1 MAEPMTETLDERDR
15 ATEPRAARTIGDM
28 LRHRAAVTPDEVA
41 YTFLVDGEH
50 ETRDLSYR
58 ELERQA
64 RRIAVALTGGDPV
77 LLVFDPGLEFI
88 AALFGCFLA
97 GVVPVPTYPPDPRD
111 IASGRRRIRR
121 IAADAGATMALTTE
135 AVRTRLDAGDADA
148 VVPLQFCVV
157 EALAADPEPSWRPAE
172 RGPQQVAFLQYTSGS
187 THDPR
192 GVMVT
197 HANIMAHAARAAAM
211 LIIDEA
217 SVVVSWLPMYHDMGL
232 IGTVLIPMYVGCRA
246 VQMSPLAFLERPRR
260 WLQAISRY
268 GGTLSP
274 APNFAYDLVLR
285 KTSAAER
292 AGLDLRTWRGA
303 LNGAEPVRADTC
315 EQFITA
321 FAPCG
326 LRREFFVP
334 CYGLAEA
341 TLMVAAGPMRRGPV
355 TMVVDGR
362 ALEAHRVVPSRRTTG
377 MVRTLVAS
385 GSVVPGVEVVIV
397 DPESREPRADGEVGE
412 IWVAGDIVAAGYWRR
427 PDETA
432 TTFGAHCAGGRG
444 PFLRTGDL
452 GFVRDGLLFVTGRSK
467 DLIVIRGRNLYP
479 QDLEHAAARAH
490 PALRGGGGAAFAV
503 DDGRSER
510 LTIVHEIASDDPET
524 CHAAV
529 TAIREA
535 ITRAFLVEPHAVTL
549 IPPRALPKTSSGKVR
564 RRACRAMLAAGEL
577 AVLLRWPDTS
587 STGEPLRGNAVAI
600 EAWLLR
606 TIAEIRNLPIG
617 TIDREAAL
625 VALGVDSAEAA
636 HVAAE
641 LEARLGRRV
650 PLGLVMEQPTIG
662 ALASA
667 LGAVSA

>member
-1 MAEPMTETLDERDR
+1 
-15 ATEPRAARTIGDM
+15 
-28 LRHRAAVTPDEVA
+28 
-41 YTFLVDGEH
+41 
-50 ETRDLSYR
+50 
-58 ELERQA
+58 
-64 RRIAVALTGGDPV
+64 V
-77 LLVFDPGLEFI
+77 LLVFDPGLDFI

-97 GVVPVPTYPPDPRD
+97 GVVAVPTYPPDPRD
-111 IASGRRRIRR
+111 LASGRRRLRR
-121 IAADAGATMALTTE
+121 IADDAGATVALTTD
-135 AVRTRLDAGDADA
+135 AVRARLGGDDGR
-148 VVPLQFCVV
+148 
-157 EALAADPEPSWRPAE
+157 EALPLAYRVIEALPAE
-172 RGPQQVAFLQYTSGS
+172 TDEAGQPAARAAEHVAFLQYTSGS
-187 THDPR
+187 TEDPR

-197 HANIMAHAARAAAM
+197 HANLMAHAERAAA
-211 LIIDEA
+211 LLAIDAA
-217 SVVVSWLPMYHDMGL
+217 SVVVSWLPVYHDMGL

-260 WLQAISRY
+260 WLQAITRW

-285 KTSAAER
+285 RTSPADR

-315 EQFITA
+315 EQFIAA
-321 FAPCG
+321 FAPYG

-362 ALEAHRVVPSRRTTG
+362 ALEAHRVAPSRRTTG
-377 MVRTLVAS
+377 MIRTLVAS
-385 GSVVPGVEVVIV
+385 GTVVPGVEVVIV
-397 DPESREPRADGEVGE
+397 DPESHAARADGEVGE

-432 TTFGAHCAGGRG
+432 ATFGAHCADGRG

-452 GFVRDGLLFVTGRSK
+452 GFVHEGLLFVTGRRK
-467 DLIVIRGRNLYP
+467 DLVVIRGRNLYP
-479 QDLEHAAARAH
+479 QDLEHAAAGAH
-490 PALRGGGGAAFAV
+490 PALRRGGGAAFAL

-510 LTIVHEIASDDPET
+510 LAIVHEIAADDPET
-524 CHAAV
+524 RRAAV
-529 TAIREA
+529 DAIREA
-535 ITRAFLVEPHAVTL
+535 ITRTFLVEPHTVAL
-549 IPPRALPKTSSGKVR
+549 IPPKALPKTSSGKVR
-564 RRACRAMLAAGEL
+564 RRTCRALLEAGEL
-577 AVLLRWPDTS
+577 TVLLRWPDAGTA
-587 STGEPLRGNAVAI
+587 EAPLRGNAAAI

-606 TIAEIRNLPIG
+606 TIAEIRNLPRG
-617 TIDREAAL
+617 SIDRDAAL

>member
-1 MAEPMTETLDERDR
+1 MTEILERHA
-15 ATEPRAARTIGDM
+15 ATGPRGLHTIGDV
-28 LRHRAAVTPDEVA
+28 LRHRAAIAPDEIA

-50 ETRDLSYR
+50 EAQHVSYRDL
-58 ELERQA
+58 ERRA
-64 RRIAVALTGGDPV
+64 RRIAAALTSGDPV

-97 GVVPVPTYPPDPRD
+97 GVVAVPTYPPDPRD
-111 IASGRRRIRR
+111 LASGRRRVRR
-121 IAADAGATMALTTE
+121 IADDAGARVALTTA
-135 AVRTRLDAGDADA
+135 AVRARLASGDEPASR
-148 VVPLQFCVV
+148 PLEWSVL
-157 EALAADPEPSWRPAE
+157 EALPPESDASWRPAE
-172 RGPQQVAFLQYTSGS
+172 RAPEQVAFLQYTSGS
-187 THDPR
+187 TDDPR
-192 GVMVT
+192 GVMIT

-211 LIIDEA
+211 LAIDAA

-285 KTSAAER
+285 KTSPAER

-303 LNGAEPVRADTC
+303 LNGAEPVRAETC
-315 EQFITA
+315 EQFIAA
-321 FAPCG
+321 FAGCG

-341 TLMVAAGPMRRGPV
+341 TLMVAAGPMRRGPL

-362 ALEAHRVVPSRRTTG
+362 ALEAHRVAPSRRTTG

-385 GSVVPGVEVVIV
+385 GTVVPGVQVAIV
-397 DPESREPRADGEVGE
+397 DPDRREARPDGEVGE

-427 PDETA
+427 PEESAA
-432 TTFGAHCAGGRG
+432 TFAAHCADGRG

-452 GFVRDGLLFVTGRSK
+452 GFVHDGLLFVTGRRK
-467 DLIVIRGRNLYP
+467 DLIVVRGRNLYP
-479 QDLEHAAARAH
+479 QDLEHAAAGAH
-490 PALRGGGGAAFAV
+490 AALRPGGGAAFAV

-510 LTIVHEIASDDPET
+510 VAIVHEIASDDPET
-524 CHAAV
+524 WRAAV
-529 TAIREA
+529 DAIREA

-549 IPPRALPKTSSGKVR
+549 IPPKALPKTSSGKVR
-564 RRACRAMLAAGEL
+564 RRACRAMLEAGEL
-577 AVLLRWPDTS
+577 TVLARWPDAGS
-587 STGEPLRGNAVAI
+587 ADAPLRGNAAAI

-606 TIAEIRNLPIG
+606 TIADIRNLPAG
-617 TIDREAAL
+617 TVDRDAAL

-650 PLGLVMEQPTIG
+650 PLALVMEQPTIG

-667 LGAVSA
+667 LGTVSA